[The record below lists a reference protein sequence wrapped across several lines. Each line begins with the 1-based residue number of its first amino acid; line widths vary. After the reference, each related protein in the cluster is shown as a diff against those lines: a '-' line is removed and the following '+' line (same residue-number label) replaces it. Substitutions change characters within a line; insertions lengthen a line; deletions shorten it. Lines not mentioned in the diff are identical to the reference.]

1 MLLKKSVIVAKQ
13 LFFFKFFFILSHASS
28 CAHVNLFI
36 SYINY
41 PKTVG
46 DSRIFCSLILAV
58 LKIEVFHCK

>member
-13 LFFFKFFFILSHASS
+13 LFLKKFFFILSHASS

>member
-13 LFFFKFFFILSHASS
+13 LFFFKFFILSHASS